1 LINHIICLLDN
12 KRLFR
17 YHFYSGMAIQSFFQR
32 NLILVVHLAF
42 WCAYFSFFF
51 YQISFQDD
59 DQNSY
64 LRLLADALAHVSIIA
79 AASYMNY
86 FYFLPRFLKHK
97 KLTRYFLEFIIPF
110 FLFHVFLI
118 YIKRQIYVDSGD
130 IRRIEVVY
138 SSKFFI
144 KSFISAFFIVL
155 FVGMLKF
162 VEEWFELEAK
172 KKEVE
177 NEKLIAELR
186 FLKAQINPHFLF
198 NTLNN
203 LYSLAFTNSPNTTE
217 VIAKLSKM
225 MRYMLYDSNHNKVP
239 LSKEIEY
246 IENYISL
253 EKLRLNHQIPIDF
266 EVKGDINQVMI
277 VPLVLIT
284 FLENAF
290 KHGVNGNDPT
300 SWVKVM
306 LHVNGKTCT
315 YTVEN
320 STLSK
325 LNSSARE
332 SSGIGLQNLKRR
344 LELSYPDG
352 YQLNVE
358 NKDSKHSIQLKI
370 DL

>member
-1 LINHIICLLDN
+1 
-12 KRLFR
+12 
-17 YHFYSGMAIQSFFQR
+17 
-32 NLILVVHLAF
+32 
-42 WCAYFSFFF
+42 
-51 YQISFQDD
+51 
-59 DQNSY
+59 
-64 LRLLADALAHVSIIA
+64 
-79 AASYMNY
+79 
-86 FYFLPRFLKHK
+86 
-97 KLTRYFLEFIIPF
+97 
-110 FLFHVFLI
+110 
-118 YIKRQIYVDSGD
+118 
-130 IRRIEVVY
+130 
-138 SSKFFI
+138 
-144 KSFISAFFIVL
+144 
-155 FVGMLKF
+155 MLKF
-162 VEEWFELEAK
+162 VEDWFELEAR

-225 MRYMLYDSNHNKVP
+225 MRYMLYDSNHAKVP
-239 LSKEIEY
+239 LDKEIEY

-266 EVKGDINQVMI
+266 EVKGHTNQVMI

-290 KHGVNGNDPT
+290 KHGVNGNDPN
-300 SWVKVM
+300 SWVKV
-306 LHVNGKTCT
+306 LLSVDGKTCT

-320 STLSK
+320 SNRVSM
-325 LNSSARE
+325 NRNARE

-344 LELSYPDG
+344 LELSYPKG
-352 YQLNVE
+352 HELKVE
-358 NKDSKHSIQLKI
+358 NKDNKHSIQLKI

>member
-1 LINHIICLLDN
+1 MP
-12 KRLFR
+12 F
-17 YHFYSGMAIQSFFQR
+17 QSFVQR
-32 NLILVVHLAF
+32 HRILIVHLAF

-59 DQNSY
+59 EQGSY
-64 LRLLADALAHVSIIA
+64 LRLLADAIAHVSVIA

-97 KLTRYFLEFIIPF
+97 NFWRYIIEFIIPF
-110 FLFHVFLI
+110 IFLHIFLI
-118 YIKRQIYVDSGD
+118 YIKREIYADSGD
-130 IRRIEVVY
+130 IRRIEVVN
-138 SSKFFI
+138 SSKFFV
-144 KSFISAFFIVL
+144 KSFISAIFIVI

-162 VEEWFELEAK
+162 LEDWFKLEGQ

-177 NEKLIAELR
+177 NEKLVTELR

-203 LYSLAFTNSPNTTE
+203 LYSLAFSNSPNTTE

-225 MRYMLYDSNHNKVP
+225 MRYMLYDSNHAQVP
-239 LSKEIEY
+239 LTKEIEY

-253 EKLRLNHQIPIDF
+253 EKLRLNQQIPIDF
-266 EVKGDINQVMI
+266 IVEGNTSQVMI

-290 KHGVNGNDPT
+290 KHGVNGNDPS
-300 SWVKVM
+300 SWVKV
-306 LHVNGKTCT
+306 LLQIEGNTCI

-320 STLSK
+320 SRLHSINTIK
-325 LNSSARE
+325 E
-332 SSGIGLQNLKRR
+332 SSGIGLQNLRRR
-344 LELSYPDG
+344 LELSYPG
-352 YQLNVE
+352 KHKLSVE
-358 NKDSKHSIQLKI
+358 NKNKMHSIQLKI

>member
-1 LINHIICLLDN
+1 
-12 KRLFR
+12 
-17 YHFYSGMAIQSFFQR
+17 MPIQSFVQR
-32 NLILVVHLAF
+32 YRILVVHLAF

-51 YQISFQDD
+51 YQISFQNA
-59 DQNSY
+59 DQSNYS
-64 LRLLADALAHVSIIA
+64 RLLADAFAHVSIIA

-97 KLTRYFLEFIIPF
+97 NIWRYLLEFIIPF
-110 FLFHVFLI
+110 IFLHIFLI
-118 YIKRQIYVDSGD
+118 YVKRQIYIDSGD
-130 IRRIEVVY
+130 LRRIEVVY
-138 SSKFFI
+138 STNFFI
-144 KSFISAFFIVL
+144 KSFISAIFIVI

-162 VEEWFELEAK
+162 IEDWFELEAR

-225 MRYMLYDSNHNKVP
+225 MRYMLYDSNHAKVP
-239 LSKEIEY
+239 LDKEIEY

-253 EKLRLNHQIPIDF
+253 EKLRLTHDIPIDF
-266 EVKGDINQVMI
+266 EIKGSTNQVMI

-290 KHGVNGNDPT
+290 KHGVNGNDPH
-300 SWVKVM
+300 SWVKV
-306 LHVNGKTCT
+306 LLNIEGKTII

-320 STLSK
+320 STLSPI
-325 LNSSARE
+325 NGNTRE

-344 LELSYPDG
+344 LELSYPDS
-352 YQLNVE
+352 YKLTVE
-358 NKDSKHSIQLKI
+358 NKERKHSIQLKI

>member
-1 LINHIICLLDN
+1 
-12 KRLFR
+12 
-17 YHFYSGMAIQSFFQR
+17 MAIQSFVQR

-59 DQNSY
+59 DQSSY
-64 LRLLADALAHVSIIA
+64 IRLLADALAHVSIIA

-86 FYFLPRFLKHK
+86 FYFLPRFLNHRNI
-97 KLTRYFLEFIIPF
+97 TRYLLEFIIPF
-110 FLFHVFLI
+110 FLLHVFLI

-144 KSFISAFFIVL
+144 KSFISAIFIAI

-162 VEEWFELEAK
+162 LDDWRELEAK

-177 NEKLIAELR
+177 NEKLTAELR

-203 LYSLAFTNSPNTTE
+203 LYSLAFSNSPNTTE

-225 MRYMLYDSNHNKVP
+225 MRYMLYESNHAKVP

-266 EVKGDINQVMI
+266 EIEGEINQVMI

-290 KHGVNGNDPT
+290 KHGVNGNDPN
-300 SWVKVM
+300 SWVKVF

-315 YTVEN
+315 YMVEN
-320 STLSK
+320 SSISK
-325 LNSSARE
+325 LNNSTGE
-332 SSGIGLQNLKRR
+332 NSGIGLQNLKRR
-344 LELSYPDG
+344 LELSYPG
-352 YQLNVE
+352 AYKLSVE
-358 NKDSKHSIQLKI
+358 SKDNKYRIQLKI

>member
-1 LINHIICLLDN
+1 
-12 KRLFR
+12 
-17 YHFYSGMAIQSFFQR
+17 MPIQSFVQR
-32 NLILVVHLAF
+32 YRILVVHIAF

-51 YQISFQDD
+51 YQISFQNA
-59 DQNSY
+59 DQSNYS
-64 LRLLADALAHVSIIA
+64 RLLADAFAHVSVIA

-97 KLTRYFLEFIIPF
+97 NIWRYLLEFIIPF
-110 FLFHVFLI
+110 IFLHIFLI
-118 YIKRQIYVDSGD
+118 YVKRQIYIDSGD
-130 IRRIEVVY
+130 LRRIEVVY
-138 SSKFFI
+138 STNFFI
-144 KSFISAFFIVL
+144 KSFISAIFIVI

-162 VEEWFELEAK
+162 IEDWFELEAR

-225 MRYMLYDSNHNKVP
+225 MRYMLYDSNHAKVP
-239 LSKEIEY
+239 LDKEIEY

-253 EKLRLNHQIPIDF
+253 EKLRLTYNIPIDF
-266 EVKGDINQVMI
+266 EIKGSTNQVMI

-290 KHGVNGNDPT
+290 KHGVNGNDPH
-300 SWVKVM
+300 SWVKV
-306 LHVNGKTCT
+306 LLNIEGKTII

-320 STLSK
+320 STLMTM
-325 LNSSARE
+325 NGNNRE

-352 YQLNVE
+352 YKLTVE
-358 NKDSKHSIQLKI
+358 NKESKHSIQLKI

>member
-1 LINHIICLLDN
+1 
-12 KRLFR
+12 
-17 YHFYSGMAIQSFFQR
+17 MAIQFFVQR
-32 NLILVVHLAF
+32 HRILVVHLAF
-42 WCAYFSFFF
+42 WCSYFSFFF
-51 YQISFQDD
+51 YQISFQNGDES
-59 DQNSY
+59 SY
-64 LRLLADALAHVSIIA
+64 IRLLADALAHVSVIA

-86 FYFLPRFLKHK
+86 FFFLPRFLKHK
-97 KLTRYFLEFIIPF
+97 NIWRYLLEFIIPF
-110 FLFHVFLI
+110 FLLHVFLI
-118 YIKRQIYVDSGD
+118 YVKRQIYVDSGD

-144 KSFISAFFIVL
+144 KSFISAIFIVI

-162 VEEWFELEAK
+162 VEDWFELEAR

-225 MRYMLYDSNHNKVP
+225 MRYMLYDSNHAKVP
-239 LSKEIEY
+239 LDKEIEY

-266 EVKGDINQVMI
+266 EVKGNTNQVMI

-290 KHGVNGNDPT
+290 KHGVNGNDPN
-300 SWVKVM
+300 SWVKV
-306 LHVNGKTCT
+306 LLNIEGKTCT

-320 STLSK
+320 STLVSV
-325 LNSSARE
+325 NGNARE
-332 SSGIGLQNLKRR
+332 GSGIGLQNLKRR
-344 LELSYPDG
+344 LELSYPNA
-352 YQLNVE
+352 YELKVE
-358 NKDSKHSIQLKI
+358 NKNSKHSIQLKL

>member
-1 LINHIICLLDN
+1 
-12 KRLFR
+12 
-17 YHFYSGMAIQSFFQR
+17 MAIQSFVQR

-59 DQNSY
+59 DQSSY
-64 LRLLADALAHVSIIA
+64 IRLLADALAHVSIIA

-86 FYFLPRFLKHK
+86 FYFLPRFLNHRNI
-97 KLTRYFLEFIIPF
+97 TRYLLEFIIPF
-110 FLFHVFLI
+110 FLLHVFLI
-118 YIKRQIYVDSGD
+118 YVKRQIYIDSGD

-144 KSFISAFFIVL
+144 KSFISAIFIAI

-162 VEEWFELEAK
+162 LDDWRELEAK

-177 NEKLIAELR
+177 NEKLTAELR

-203 LYSLAFTNSPNTTE
+203 LYSLAFSNSPNTTE

-225 MRYMLYDSNHNKVP
+225 MRYMLYESNHAKIP

-266 EVKGDINQVMI
+266 EIKGEINQVMI

-290 KHGVNGNDPT
+290 KHGVNGNDPN
-300 SWVKVM
+300 SWVKVF
-306 LHVNGKTCT
+306 LQVNGKTCT
-315 YTVEN
+315 YMVEN
-320 STLSK
+320 SSISK
-325 LNSSARE
+325 LNNFVGE
-332 SSGIGLQNLKRR
+332 NSGIGLQNLKRR
-344 LELSYPDG
+344 LELSYPG
-352 YQLNVE
+352 AYKLSVE
-358 NKDSKHSIQLKI
+358 SKDNKYRIQLKI

>member
-1 LINHIICLLDN
+1 
-12 KRLFR
+12 
-17 YHFYSGMAIQSFFQR
+17 MAIQSFVQRHR
-32 NLILVVHLAF
+32 NLIVHLAF

-51 YQISFQDD
+51 YQIGFQHSDER
-59 DQNSY
+59 N
-64 LRLLADALAHVSIIA
+64 LARLLADAIAHVSVIA
-79 AASYMNY
+79 IASYMNY

-97 KLTRYFLEFIIPF
+97 NSWRYLFEFIIPF
-110 FLFHVFLI
+110 FLLHVFLI
-118 YIKRQIYVDSGD
+118 YLKRQIYIDSGNLN
-130 IRRIEVVY
+130 RIKVVY
-138 SSKFFI
+138 STSFFI
-144 KSFISAFFIVL
+144 RSFISAMFIVI

-162 VEEWFELEAK
+162 VEDWFELEAR

-203 LYSLAFTNSPNTTE
+203 LYSLAFSNSPNTTE

-225 MRYMLYDSNHNKVP
+225 MRYMLYDSNHAKVP
-239 LSKEIEY
+239 LEKEIEY

-266 EVKGDINQVMI
+266 VVKGNTSQVMI

-290 KHGVNGNDPT
+290 KHGVSGNDPN
-300 SWVKVM
+300 SWIKV
-306 LHVNGKTCT
+306 LLLIDGKICT

-320 STLSK
+320 STLIAINGHTK
-325 LNSSARE
+325 E

-344 LELSYPDG
+344 LELSYPDS
-352 YQLNVE
+352 YELKVE
-358 NKDSKHSIQLKI
+358 NKDNKHRIQLKI